1 MYASVQDRQLSYS
14 WLFRNCGRL
23 GGLIVMISCAVL
35 ALYEATRSGAPA
47 PEAYVQA
54 GALAIV
60 FAGYVIGWSKEML
73 GGALAVAGTVLFY
86 VLHIVTIGS
95 PPLPT
100 VALFAV
106 PGVFF
111 MLARYLDERRSGE
124 VGESHE
130 H

>member
-1 MYASVQDRQLSYS
+1 MFASVQDRHLSYS

-23 GGLIVMISCAVL
+23 GGLIVMASCVAL
-35 ALYEATRSGAPA
+35 AIYDITRNGAPA
-47 PEAYVQA
+47 PEAYFQA

-60 FAGYVIGWSKEML
+60 FAGYVIGWSREML
-73 GGALAVAGTVLFY
+73 GGALAVVGTVLFY

-95 PPLPT
+95 APLPT
-100 VALFAV
+100 AALFAL
-106 PGVFF
+106 PGIFF
-111 MLARYLDERRSGE
+111 MLARYLDEHRSGK

>member
-1 MYASVQDRQLSYS
+1 MYASTQDRQVSYS

-23 GGLIVMISCAVL
+23 GGLIVMAGWAVL
-35 ALYEATRSGAPA
+35 AVYEATRSGAPA
-47 PEAYVQA
+47 PEAFFQA

-86 VLHIVTIGS
+86 VSHAVTFGS
-95 PPLPT
+95 APLPT
-100 VALFAV
+100 AALLAV
-106 PGVFF
+106 PGIFF
-111 MLARYLDERRSGE
+111 MLARYSEEHRSGE
-124 VGESHE
+124 VSGSHE